1 MPPKKTQKIA
11 PKTSPYTVAMSKI
24 VGAEVVAEHRF
35 HETRKWRFDYAIPDM
50 RIALEVEG
58 GVWTGGRHTSSAG
71 FIKDMEKYNRAALLG
86 WLVLRCTPK
95 TLWSDG
101 VRLLAE
107 AVKYRRAKI
116 I

>member
-1 MPPKKTQKIA
+1 
-11 PKTSPYTVAMSKI
+11 
-24 VGAEVVAEHRF
+24 
-35 HETRKWRFDYAIPDM
+35 
-50 RIALEVEG
+50 
-58 GVWTGGRHTSSAG
+58 
-71 FIKDMEKYNRAALLG
+71 MEKYNRAALLG